1 LDAKKLRAFH
11 FVPSWDGLDCGKLGH
26 MVPDVKTGSQEYI
39 DSLPRIRRDRLSEL
53 KERFERAVPEVQLTM
68 RYKMPTF
75 ERGDHWACLG
85 NQKHHIS
92 IYFCSEAIN
101 APVVAN
107 NPKLN
112 CGKGCVRIRDT
123 QEVPIE
129 DLVDAYRRA
138 MGLA

>member
-1 LDAKKLRAFH
+1 MSAS
-11 FVPSWDGLDCGKLGH
+11 P
-26 MVPDVKTGSQEYI
+26 QEYF
-39 DSLPRIRRDRLSEL
+39 DSLPKVRRDRLVEL
-53 KERFERAVPEVQLTM
+53 KARFEQVVPVARLTM

-75 ERGDHWACLG
+75 EKGNHWACLG

-92 IYFCSEAIN
+92 VYFCSEAII

-123 QEVPIE
+123 QDVPVE
-129 DLVDAYRRA
+129 DLVDAFKRA
-138 MGLA
+138 MGVE